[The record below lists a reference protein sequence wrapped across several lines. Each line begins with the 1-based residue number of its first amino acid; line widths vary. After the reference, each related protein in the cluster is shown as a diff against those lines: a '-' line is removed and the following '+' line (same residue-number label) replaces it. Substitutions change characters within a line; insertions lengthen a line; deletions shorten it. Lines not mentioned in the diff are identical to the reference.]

1 MYELKIAGT
10 DQVSFGPVPV
20 LMVVKIIWSTV
31 SIILLLNFCPE
42 NIEVFCKRSELNVI
56 LFNFLAGGPSE
67 SHKTV
72 SQTKGSSNAGSK
84 SDYQSKSKANQ
95 SVKSGSQPA
104 SKKSSMSVGE
114 KQVAGD
120 HTKSSQSNKPPKP
133 TDNKV
138 CIMLNVLKF

>member
-1 MYELKIAGT
+1 M
-10 DQVSFGPVPV
+10 
-20 LMVVKIIWSTV
+20 
-31 SIILLLNFCPE
+31 
-42 NIEVFCKRSELNVI
+42 
-56 LFNFLAGGPSE
+56 
-67 SHKTV
+67 

-84 SDYQSKSKANQ
+84 SDYQSKSKAIQ
-95 SVKSGSQPA
+95 SVKSGFQPA